1 MKFIATSF
9 LYINSWGWGWHFYS
23 NLVVLVTIETMSN
36 KKGKNLL
43 VTHNQEYK
51 KNNNC
56 KIYAFFN
63 RHKTCLS
70 ILATISCNF

>member
-23 NLVVLVTIETMSN
+23 NLVVLVIIETMSN
-36 KKGKNLL
+36 KKAKNLL

-51 KNNNC
+51 KN
-56 KIYAFFN
+56 K
-63 RHKTCLS
+63 KK
-70 ILATISCNF
+70 

>member
-51 KNNNC
+51 KIIIARYMHFLIGI
-56 KIYAFFN
+56 KHAY
-63 RHKTCLS
+63 LY
-70 ILATISCNF
+70 

>member
-23 NLVVLVTIETMSN
+23 NLVVLATIETMSN

-51 KNNNC
+51 K
-56 KIYAFFN
+56 KIKKIIIARYMHFLVGIK
-63 RHKTCLS
+63 HVYLY
-70 ILATISCNF
+70 

>member
-23 NLVVLVTIETMSN
+23 NLVVLATIETMSN

-51 KNNNC
+51 KKKKN
-56 KIYAFFN
+56 KIIIIARYMHFLVGIK
-63 RHKTCLS
+63 HVYLY
-70 ILATISCNF
+70 